1 MKKIFRVLI
10 IAALLVSAMAM
21 MSFAD
26 NGFSIESTYPVSGAK
41 NTTKDNI
48 CVKFYFTSD
57 VGNDASK
64 AANEDKFSIVDE
76 EGTVIPSRI
85 VYNTDNPKYAIVVVD
100 TTKVETMSSKKKDVI
115 SIKDDTTY
123 TCTIS
128 EDFVDNSGNKLG
140 ADPNRVIEFKTMN
153 AGRNTSIYMVMM
165 IVMMGGMFLFSARQM
180 KKQAEEK
187 KETDKNAKD
196 EVFNP
201 YKEAKK
207 TGKSVEELIAEHEKE
222 EEKKRKKQAKKAHGL
237 FGGSNEDLSDPRR
250 HGIAYRVSKP
260 APISAAGSEF
270 KTGRK
275 ALYEEEMK
283 RVEAEKQ
290 KRKTEGYEKK
300 SKARAEA
307 ARQKNNAKKKG
318 KR

>member
-10 IAALLVSAMAM
+10 IAALLVSAMTA

-26 NGFSIESTYPVSGAK
+26 NGFSIESTYPVSGTK

-64 AANEDKFSIVDE
+64 AANADKFQIVDE

-85 VYNTDNPKYAIVVVD
+85 VYNPDDPKYAIVVVD
-100 TTKVETMSSKKKDVI
+100 TTKVETLGKKREGVI
-115 SIKDDTTY
+115 SILDDTTY

-128 EDFVDNSGNKLG
+128 EDFQDNNGNKLG
-140 ADPNRVIEFKTMN
+140 ADANRVIEFKTIN

-165 IVMMGGMFLFSARQM
+165 FVMMGGMFVFSAFQM
-180 KKQAEEK
+180 KKQAEDK
-187 KETDKNAKD
+187 KDTDKNVKEEA
-196 EVFNP
+196 FNP

-222 EEKKRKKQAKKAHGL
+222 EEKKRKKKAKKSHSI
-237 FGGSNEDLSDPRR
+237 FGSNEDLSDPRR
-250 HGIAYRVSKP
+250 HGLAYRVSKP
-260 APISAAGSEF
+260 APISAAGSGF

-275 ALYEEEMK
+275 ALYEEELK
-283 RVEAEKQ
+283 RIEAEKQ
-290 KRKTEGYEKK
+290 RRKTEGYEKK

-318 KR
+318 RR